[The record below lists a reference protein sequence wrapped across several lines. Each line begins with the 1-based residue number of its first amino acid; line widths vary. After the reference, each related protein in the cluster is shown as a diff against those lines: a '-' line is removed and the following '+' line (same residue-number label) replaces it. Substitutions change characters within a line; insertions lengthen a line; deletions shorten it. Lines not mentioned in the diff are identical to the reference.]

1 MRSPSGFLTS
11 VYRDE
16 RVPVP
21 LRIAAA
27 TAAAPYIEPR
37 CTDRRISCSIDL
49 PVATDIAT
57 ARGNIGIIKA
67 YIAADRL
74 GIEEGS
80 ALRGIGVAHD

>member
-1 MRSPSGFLTS
+1 MRKPSEFLTS
-11 VYRDE
+11 VYRSNV
-16 RVPVP
+16 VPVS

-67 YIAADRL
+67 YVAAGRL
-74 GIEEGS
+74 GIEEGT
-80 ALRGIGVAHD
+80 ALI